1 MFNPNASRNNMARRN
16 RSHDKR
22 RRKNNNKDWY
32 LIDEEKYAERSDV
45 KRHRQ
50 HGEQEELRGFN
61 RKASKQVVL
70 TPRGENQRAYV
81 QNLEDLNVFIT
92 FGIGPAGTGKTLL
105 ATQVAAK
112 LLIEGKIEKIVITRP
127 AVSVDEQHGFLP
139 GSLEKK
145 LEPWLLPILD
155 ILHEHYTVKDVQ
167 DMIKNKIICI
177 EPLAY
182 MRGRTFKNSFIIG
195 DEMQN
200 SLPSQMKMLLTRI
213 GEGSRMAITGDLK
226 QHDRTFQENGLLDF
240 INRLEQNENVTS
252 IRVNTFDKGD
262 IQRHAVI
269 NDILNLYGEGD

>member
-1 MFNPNASRNNMARRN
+1 MARRN

-45 KRHRQ
+45 KRHRL
-50 HGEQEELRGFN
+50 HGEQEESRGFN
-61 RKASKQVVL
+61 KKASKQVVL
-70 TPRGENQRAYV
+70 TPRGENQKAYV

-240 INRLEQNENVTS
+240 INRLEQNKNVTS
-252 IRVNTFDKGD
+252 IKVNTFDKGD